1 MSKSG
6 PERKPHMT
14 VRRQVLEV
22 MRECGV
28 EMSTARVCA
37 HFPDMPQALIKN
49 ALSGLRGAGLIGYV
63 GLPRQSLWRVSPD
76 DDTPFSGARRPIVAS
91 PEAEAKFAELMG
103 PRRFEDVPHRP
114 EGRLIGHGVG
124 AASLVGCAAAMCLR

>member
-14 VRRQVLEV
+14 VRRQVLEM

-49 ALSGLRGAGLIGYV
+49 ALSGLRNAGLIGYV
-63 GLPRQSLWRVSPD
+63 GLPRQSLWRVAPD
-76 DDTPFSGARRPIVAS
+76 DDTPFSGARRPIIAT
-91 PEAEAKFAELMG
+91 PAAEAKFAELMG
-103 PRRFEDVPHRP
+103 PRRFEDVAHGP
-114 EGRLIGHGVG
+114 EGRMIGHGVG
-124 AASLVGCAAAMCLR
+124 MASLVGCAAAMCLR